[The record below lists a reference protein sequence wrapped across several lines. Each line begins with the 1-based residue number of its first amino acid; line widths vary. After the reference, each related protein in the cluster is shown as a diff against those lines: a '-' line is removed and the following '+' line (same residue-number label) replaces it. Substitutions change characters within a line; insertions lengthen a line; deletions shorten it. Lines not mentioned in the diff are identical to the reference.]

1 MTRKTKMKFLKPY
14 CAYILDS
21 KNHIPRNDLFTVE
34 NVRGVRETMFLCE
47 ERHDLHQD
55 YHRGW
60 PRYTK

>member
-1 MTRKTKMKFLKPY
+1 MH
-14 CAYILDS
+14 ILDS